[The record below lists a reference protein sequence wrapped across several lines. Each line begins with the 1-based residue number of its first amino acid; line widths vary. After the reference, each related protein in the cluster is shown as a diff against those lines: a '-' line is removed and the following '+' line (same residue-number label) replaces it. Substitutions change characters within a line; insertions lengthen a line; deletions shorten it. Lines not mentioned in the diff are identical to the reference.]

1 MMTETEKKHRNM
13 AASSMVMKFEVSG
26 CGSLS
31 A

>member
-13 AASSMVMKFEVSG
+13 AASSTVMKSEVSG